1 MQVFKHY
8 ARYYDLLYS
17 GKDYA
22 GEADF
27 VAQLIAHHAPH
38 ASSILD
44 LGCGTGR
51 HALEL
56 VRRGFGVHGIDLSE
70 QMIAAARQRIGPEVR
85 GRLDFSVDDVRR
97 ARTDKL
103 FDAVVSLFHVA
114 SYQTS
119 NDDFAQMLATAAAHL
134 SSRGVF
140 VFDCWY
146 GPAVLT
152 DRPVVRVK
160 RLEDDVIAVTR
171 VAEPEFHPNDDV
183 VDVNYTLHIVDR
195 ATHVVEQV
203 RESHSMRYFFAPQLR
218 QSLAAAGFEVAD
230 MVEWMSGKALGFG
243 SWNATI
249 VAKKL

>member
-1 MQVFKHY
+1 MPVFKHY
-8 ARYYDLLYS
+8 ARYYDLLYA

-22 GEADF
+22 GEVGF
-27 VAQLIAHHAPH
+27 VAQLIDRHAPR
-38 ASSILD
+38 AKSILD

-51 HALEL
+51 HALEF
-56 VRRGFGVHGIDLSE
+56 VRRGFAVHGIDLSE
-70 QMIAAARQRIGPEVR
+70 QMIEVARQRRSPEVR
-85 GRLDFSVDDVRR
+85 ERLDFSVDDVRR
-97 ARTDKL
+97 ARRGEQ

-114 SYQTS
+114 SYQTT
-119 NDDFAQMLATAAAHL
+119 NDDFAQMLATASAHL
-134 SSRGVF
+134 PKGGVF

-171 VAEPEFHPNDDV
+171 VAEPEFHPNEDV

-195 ATHVVEQV
+195 ATNAVEQV
-203 RESHSMRYFFAPQLR
+203 RESHPMRYFFAPQLR
-218 QSLAAAGFEVAD
+218 AALAAGGFEVAE
-230 MVEWMSGKALGFG
+230 MVEWMTGKALGFA

-249 VAKKL
+249 VARKL